1 MKAALGMKSPDA
13 GTQVRW
19 SSESAQVIYIDRNT
33 RRCWIW
39 LPLQVGN
46 DDFVAIK
53 ADNGMDRIELGH
65 VHPDRTD
72 GQLTYFVLEQHQFAS
87 LETFKDFISLT
98 QRPIAFPT
106 IGRERTA
113 YELLDG
119 AHAESQTI
127 RLVAWFASS
136 LATLQQSPLGETLK
150 TITIDDLFARHDRS
164 KREVLR
170 DGKLFNELIETIEK
184 RRLVFVLGGRK
195 SGVSAFLDQ
204 FKAVLP
210 THKTHGTHVTANFN
224 GAIFSDISE
233 SLKDSPVLTGLNCEP
248 DITSLFITLAYAA
261 YGALLRSETT
271 NQDSLADFVSRRAD
285 DYKEQFVVAYVQKL
299 ALISA
304 DSVPQVE
311 AFIRFLAGMMRAAGR
326 ADTLTVILSITGFA
340 DWLRERRTRDKASD
354 VERSLWKALR
364 SFNLANYD
372 GAGEPKRGSLMYDF
386 ADSIGIVVE
395 IHRLAVAELAEG
407 FCKSSVLVMP
417 PYDDSELSQLWAQHF
432 GDVPTDDMLRDLQTQ
447 TGGAPWFVELL
458 LSCTE
463 GATGDTPK
471 LRMATAAA
479 TAKAIL
485 SGHSGVPLGNS
496 LQIVKVTWEMYL
508 GDLQER
514 LSASARLDRNTLRL
528 LNEASSAPVTNYA
541 TSHLPDWLES
551 GLIWVRPERNVHS
564 LRAFAKYPII
574 RTCPRG
580 ELLSHVIGLLTP
592 GLTTENSA

>member
-1 MKAALGMKSPDA
+1 MKAALGMKTA
-13 GTQVRW
+13 TGTQVRW
-19 SSESAQVIYIDRNT
+19 SSQSAQVIYVDRST
-33 RRCWIW
+33 RRCWFW
-39 LPLQVGN
+39 LPPNVGN

-53 ADNGMDRIELGH
+53 SDNGIDRIEIGH
-65 VHPDRTD
+65 VYPDKTD
-72 GQLTYFVLEQHQFAS
+72 GRLTYFTLEQHQFTS
-87 LETFKDFISLT
+87 LEEFKDFSSIT

-106 IGRERTA
+106 INRELTA
-113 YELLDG
+113 HDLIEGTQEDL
-119 AHAESQTI
+119 QTL

-136 LATLQQSPLGETLK
+136 VATLEQSSLGEALK
-150 TITIDDLFARHDRS
+150 AITIDDLFARHDQS
-164 KREVLR
+164 KREVQR
-170 DGKLFNELIETIEK
+170 DTKLFTELLEAIEK

-210 THKTHGTHVTANFN
+210 TQKTRGTHVTANFV

-271 NQDSLADFVSRRAD
+271 NQNSLAEFVTPKAD

-304 DSVPQVE
+304 ESVPQVE

-340 DWLRERRTRDKASD
+340 EWLRERRTRDKASD

-372 GAGEPKRGSLMYDF
+372 SSGEPKRGSLMYDF

-407 FCKSSVLVMP
+407 FCKSSVLIIP
-417 PYDDSELSQLWAQHF
+417 PYDDSELSQLWEQHF
-432 GDVPTDDMLRDLQTQ
+432 GDAPTADVLRDIQAQ

-479 TAKAIL
+479 TARAIL
-485 SGHSGVPLGNS
+485 SGHAVVPLGNP
-496 LQIVKVTWEMYL
+496 LQIVKATWEMYL
-508 GDLQER
+508 SDLQER

-528 LNEASSAPVTNYA
+528 LNEATSAPVTNYA

-592 GLTTENSA
+592 GLTTEKPA